1 MCVATFI
8 IINAYKFLQ
17 EKVVVVCPVILP
29 VVTIEF
35 ETASVTVNESD
46 GSVTVNLVRRTG
58 TLSDNITVCINITMI
73 VDPAIIQR
81 TYVYN
86 NVQIICIRSTTTHMP
101 QYHHLQLWHLQLN
114 RAKRYMGISPVT
126 VLLSLFTV

>member
-8 IINAYKFLQ
+8 IINTYKFLQ
-17 EKVVVVCPVILP
+17 KKLDKCTFVCPVILP

-58 TLSDNITVCINITMI
+58 TFSDNITVCINITMV

-86 NVQIICIRSTTTHMP
+86 DV
-101 QYHHLQLWHLQLN
+101 
-114 RAKRYMGISPVT
+114 
-126 VLLSLFTV
+126 